1 MANLTREIRR
11 RIRSVKNI
19 AQVTKA
25 MEAVSAAKMRKAQ
38 QQVLATRPYA
48 NQAREVLSY
57 IARLHS
63 TESELNPL
71 INERPVKRTGILLI
85 TADRGLAGGFNA
97 NILRRNAQLMR
108 EKRNAGAEV
117 TVVAIGKKGRE
128 WLLRYDPV
136 VRAEFTGLPDHP
148 TTYDIAPIVR
158 VLVDDFLSGYTDEV
172 LVVYTDFINT
182 IRQVPTVKKL
192 LPIEPAEPSANMAPE
207 YIFEPSPE
215 AVLNRVLYGFTEVQI
230 LQAIYESLASEHSAR
245 MVAMRNATD
254 AAGELI
260 DDLTLT
266 YNKARQSA
274 ITSELMDIV
283 GGASALEGAAAAST
297 TAGSDWLTVML
308 DENAVL
314 AA

>member
-1 MANLTREIRR
+1 
-11 RIRSVKNI
+11 
-19 AQVTKA
+19 

-48 NQAREVLSY
+48 LQASEVLSY
-57 IARLHS
+57 IARLNS
-63 TESELNPL
+63 TDSELNPL

-97 NILRRNAQLMR
+97 NVLRRNAQLMR

-117 TVVAIGKKGRE
+117 TVVAVGKKGRE

-136 VRAEFTGLPDHP
+136 VRAEFTALPDNP
-148 TTYDIAPIVR
+148 TSYDIAPIVR

-172 LVVYTDFINT
+172 LIVYTDFVNT

-192 LPIEPAEPSANMAPE
+192 LPVEPAEPSANMAPE

-254 AAGELI
+254 AAGELL

-274 ITSELMDIV
+274 ITGELMDIV
-283 GGASALEGAAAAST
+283 GGASALQDAEKGEV
-297 TAGSDWLTVML
+297 AGSDTWLTVDL
-308 DENAVL
+308 ESYVAPV
-314 AA
+314 A

>member
-1 MANLTREIRR
+1 
-11 RIRSVKNI
+11 
-19 AQVTKA
+19 

-48 NQAREVLSY
+48 KQAREVLSY
-57 IARLHS
+57 IARL
-63 TESELNPL
+63 TTAESELNPL
-71 INERPVKRTGILLI
+71 IHPRPVKRCGILLI

-97 NILRRNAQLMR
+97 NVIRRNAQLMR
-108 EKRNAGAEV
+108 EKRAAGADVAVV
-117 TVVAIGKKGRE
+117 TVGKKGRE

-136 VRAEFTGLPDHP
+136 VRAEFTGLPDNP
-148 TTYDIAPIVR
+148 TTFHVAPIVR
-158 VLVDDFLSGYTDEV
+158 VLMDDFLSGYVDEV
-172 LVVYTDFINT
+172 LMVYTDFINT
-182 IRQVPTVKKL
+182 IKQVPVVRKL
-192 LPIEPAEPSANMAPE
+192 LPVEPAEPSVNMAPE

-215 AVLNRVLYGFTEVQI
+215 AVLNRVLYGFTEVQV

-283 GGASALEGAAAAST
+283 GGASALESAEMLSGPSR
-297 TAGSDWLTVML
+297 SDWVMAEL
-308 DENAVL
+308 DL
-314 AA
+314 A

>member
-48 NQAREVLSY
+48 TQAREVLSY

-117 TVVAIGKKGRE
+117 TVVAVGKKGRE

-136 VRAEFTGLPDHP
+136 VRAEFTGLPDNP
-148 TTYDIAPIVR
+148 TTYDIGPIVR
-158 VLVDDFLSGYTDEV
+158 VLVEQAQS
-172 LVVYTDFINT
+172 
-182 IRQVPTVKKL
+182 VP
-192 LPIEPAEPSANMAPE
+192 S
-207 YIFEPSPE
+207 
-215 AVLNRVLYGFTEVQI
+215 R
-230 LQAIYESLASEHSAR
+230 
-245 MVAMRNATD
+245 
-254 AAGELI
+254 
-260 DDLTLT
+260 
-266 YNKARQSA
+266 
-274 ITSELMDIV
+274 
-283 GGASALEGAAAAST
+283 AAS
-297 TAGSDWLTVML
+297 GHRILSEVC
-308 DENAVL
+308 
-314 AA
+314 

>member
-1 MANLTREIRR
+1 LANLIREIRR

-48 NQAREVLSY
+48 TQAREVLGY
-57 IARLHS
+57 IARLNS

-71 INERPVKRTGILLI
+71 INARPIKRTGILLV

-97 NILRRNAQLMR
+97 NVLRRVAILMR
-108 EKRNAGAEV
+108 EKRAAGAEV
-117 TVVAIGKKGRE
+117 SVVAVGKKGRE

-136 VRAEFTGLPDHP
+136 VRAEFTGLPDNP
-148 TTYDIAPIVR
+148 STYDIAPIVR

-172 LVVYTDFINT
+172 LMVYTDFVNT
-182 IRQVPTVKKL
+182 IRQVPTVHKL
-192 LPIEPAEPSANMAPE
+192 LPVEPAEPSASMAPE

-266 YNKARQSA
+266 YNKARQGA
-274 ITSELMDIV
+274 ITSELIDIV
-283 GGASALEGAAAAST
+283 GGASALEDNGGME
-297 TAGSDWLTVML
+297 AGGRGEWLTV
-308 DENAVL
+308 DFESNASPV
-314 AA
+314 A